1 VKVLEL
7 KNLVRKDV
15 PIYYRRLYN
24 GTAVVELINKSQEVH
39 LDFSI
44 EHKPTGYKE
53 ILITLIDKVDYP
65 LLPLNS
71 ALKKAIDDLD
81 SAGSLPN

>member
-1 VKVLEL
+1 MRIVEL
-7 KNLVRKDV
+7 KNIVRKDV

-24 GTAVVELINKSQEVH
+24 CTAVAELIGKSQDIH

-44 EHKPTGYKE
+44 ELKPTGQKE
-53 ILITLIDKVDYP
+53 ILITFIDKVDYP
-65 LLPLNS
+65 LIPLNS

-81 SAGSLPN
+81 SAGSLPS